1 MSQRKRQVPLSPSM
15 RRAFQSFA
23 VNSDGSAVATSSH
36 PYDDERFY
44 AFVRVCHR
52 LRRRLSEAQVSQ
64 LLCGVGFPKDE
75 ADECGSLFTT
85 AMACYRRRS
94 RSTRSLASAT
104 RSFVASGNHIGS
116 ASHGDA
122 GGPRVA
128 LLAPAGDRGRYGA
141 NTDDRR

>member
-44 AFVRVCHR
+44 AFGRVCHR

-75 ADECGSLFTT
+75 ADEWGSLFYH
-85 AMACYRRRS
+85 CYGVLSTPIPQYAIS
-94 RSTRSLASAT
+94 RERDEIL
-104 RSFVASGNHIGS
+104 
-116 ASHGDA
+116 
-122 GGPRVA
+122 
-128 LLAPAGDRGRYGA
+128 RGLRQPY
-141 NTDDRR
+141 RKRESR